1 MVNRVERIVEGGWTV
16 EVLVDEDGDLNV
28 WVSHAEGCVVES
40 DADLADSERTW
51 AVRLVDESWRNQQQG
66 DTL

>member
-40 DADLADSERTW
+40 DADIADSDRTW
-51 AVRLVDESWRNQQQG
+51 AARFIDADDDGVPRAQ
-66 DTL
+66 